1 MQGPSVNLPNIFYQL
16 KCSDDGLEVC
26 AHMQQHIIIEQKV

>member
-16 KCSDDGLEVC
+16 KCSDDGLAVC